1 MFWMGLCV
9 FVYFSVLFPLW
20 MILYGSMF
28 KLVCFHRKIFT
39 QIMTCS
45 IVSSKLP
52 PLALL
57 TALHTLSVYSI
68 LNTLVEVPS

>member
-20 MILYGSMF
+20 MILYDSMF

-45 IVSSKLP
+45 IVFNIQLFIGKSFKQSC
-52 PLALL
+52 
-57 TALHTLSVYSI
+57 SVVRVIY
-68 LNTLVEVPS
+68 

>member
-20 MILYGSMF
+20 MILYDSMF

-45 IVSSKLP
+45 IVLNIQLFISKSFKQSC
-52 PLALL
+52 
-57 TALHTLSVYSI
+57 SVVRVIY
-68 LNTLVEVPS
+68 

>member
-20 MILYGSMF
+20 MILYDSMF

-45 IVSSKLP
+45 IVFNIQLFISK
-52 PLALL
+52 
-57 TALHTLSVYSI
+57 SFKQSCYVVRVIY
-68 LNTLVEVPS
+68 

>member
-20 MILYGSMF
+20 MILYDSMF

-39 QIMTCS
+39 QIMTCP
-45 IVSSKLP
+45 IVFNIQLFISKSFKQSC
-52 PLALL
+52 
-57 TALHTLSVYSI
+57 SVVRVIY
-68 LNTLVEVPS
+68 